1 MNTKYA
7 LVTGGSSGIG
17 KAICFELAK
26 LNYNLLV
33 VGRNEKN
40 LTDLQSELQN
50 QYKVEVTILK
60 KDLSDLQQTNE
71 IVNYIQS
78 NKINLSVLVNNAGY
92 GLWGTFA
99 ELDLDAQFKMLN
111 VNVNSVI
118 ILTHKL
124 LPILKQQAQSFIMNV
139 SSTTAFQPVPYL
151 GLYAASKSLVD
162 SFTKSLQIEL
172 AKHATNISVSSLLPG
187 TTDTGFIDVGGFNDK
202 IKKMAKK
209 VEMSPESVAK
219 IAVKGML
226 NKKYEIIPGAV
237 NWWSA
242 KAVGFLPA
250 TIINNI
256 SKGIYEK

>member
-1 MNTKYA
+1 MNKKYA

-40 LTDLQSELQN
+40 LHELQLKL
-50 QYKVEVTILK
+50 QDEYKIEVTILK
-60 KDLSDLQQTNE
+60 KDLSDLNQTEE
-71 IVNYIQS
+71 IINHIVAHKIQ
-78 NKINLSVLVNNAGY
+78 LSVLINNAGY
-92 GLWGTFA
+92 GLWGTFE
-99 ELDLDAQFKMLN
+99 ELSLDAQFKMMT
-111 VNVNSVI
+111 VNINSVMM
-118 ILTHKL
+118 LTHKL
-124 LPILKQQAQSFIMNV
+124 LPILKSQSQSYIMNV

-151 GLYAASKSLVD
+151 SMYAASKSFVD
-162 SFTKSLQIEL
+162 SFTKGLQMEL
-172 AKHATNISVSSLLPG
+172 KKHAPNVSVTSLLPG

-209 VEMSPESVAK
+209 VEMTPEAVAA

-242 KAVGFLPA
+242 KAVGFMPA
-250 TIINNI
+250 SLINNI